1 MTIEETLSL
10 ERQGFFVSRCLH
22 LNTELR
28 LQHSPRRSPG
38 IIFAVDKDDFFRGDN
53 R

>member
-1 MTIEETLSL
+1 MTTEESLSL
-10 ERQGFFVSRCLH
+10 ERQGFFVSRYQH
-22 LNTELR
+22 LNAELP
-28 LQHSPRRSPG
+28 LQHSFQRSPG